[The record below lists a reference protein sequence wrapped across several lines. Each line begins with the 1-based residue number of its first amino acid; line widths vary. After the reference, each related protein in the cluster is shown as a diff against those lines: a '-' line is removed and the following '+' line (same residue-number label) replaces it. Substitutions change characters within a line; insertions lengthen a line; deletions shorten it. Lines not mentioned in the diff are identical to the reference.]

1 MDRSEEC
8 QRCGGLEDFLYQIGE
23 TKYYYCFG
31 CQIERRIIE
40 TPEGIEQRFTEQDRT
55 CPLAGTPLAGTPLAG
70 TSQQTNCDDEK

>member
-8 QRCGGLEDFLYQIGE
+8 QRCGGLEDFLYQIGK

-31 CQIERRIIE
+31 CQIERQITE

-55 CPLAGTPLAGTPLAG
+55 CPVAG